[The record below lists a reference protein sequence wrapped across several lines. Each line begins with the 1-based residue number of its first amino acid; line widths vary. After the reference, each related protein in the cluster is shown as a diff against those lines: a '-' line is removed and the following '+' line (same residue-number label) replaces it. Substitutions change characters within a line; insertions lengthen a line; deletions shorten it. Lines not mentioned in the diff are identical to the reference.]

1 MMTADLRR
9 EWTGRA
15 NGVISRLAGLSI
27 GYVCQ
32 AETGLCTMVTDY
44 RPRLIQRSRVE
55 VQVRCAEIG

>member
-15 NGVISRLAGLSI
+15 NGVIPRLAGLSI

-32 AETGLCTMVTDY
+32 WRLAFEPIVSDY
-44 RPRLIQRSRVE
+44 
-55 VQVRCAEIG
+55 